1 MAIARMIQNPTVTQE
16 QYDAMVGQLGV
27 TSANPPDGAMLHFAG
42 RGPDGRWWVVEVWE
56 SEEAAHKWDEEH
68 LLPLMR
74 QVGVERPAPVVWP
87 VHNLITRQG

>member
-56 SEEAAHKWDEEH
+56 SEESVQ
-68 LLPLMR
+68 
-74 QVGVERPAPVVWP
+74 QVGRGTPPTTDAPGG
-87 VHNLITRQG
+87 R